1 MDSEEMDEMN
11 PYKAFSSILS
21 KEIAKSIDDDILS
34 SLTNL
39 GNLNKIR
46 VSKIENFIKNI
57 KNNTQK

>member
-1 MDSEEMDEMN
+1 MDEMN

>member
-1 MDSEEMDEMN
+1 MN